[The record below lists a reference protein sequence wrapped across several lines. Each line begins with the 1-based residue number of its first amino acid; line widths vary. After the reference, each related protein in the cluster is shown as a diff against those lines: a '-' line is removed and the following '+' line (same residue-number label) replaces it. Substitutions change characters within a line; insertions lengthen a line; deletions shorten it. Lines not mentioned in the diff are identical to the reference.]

1 MNIYHN
7 IGDIDHKKIMFHKPV
22 TNKIQNYKFFYKIMY
37 DTHIFTINSII
48 INVNIDTYTITE
60 ENKKFKAIVQI
71 NNNFLESIKE
81 LEKNILKNVNSNK
94 QVIYSCYKY
103 LVFNKSTYMFDK
115 IPETINL
122 SLRLSGLWE
131 SDTTIG
137 LTTKI
142 YVNDYPSTVKL
153 SNITC

>member
-7 IGDIDHKKIMFHKPV
+7 IGDINYKNIMFHKPV
-22 TNKIQNYKFFYKIMY
+22 TNKIPNYKFFYKIMY
-37 DTHIFTINSII
+37 DTHIFTLNSVI
-48 INVNIDTYTITE
+48 INVNIDTYTIIE

-94 QVIYSCYKY
+94 QIIYSCYKY
-103 LVFNKSTYMFDK
+103 LLFNKSTYMFDK